1 MRVPARPS
9 APRPALAAALLCA
22 LCVAPAATAGPPRQD
37 FGFAAD
43 LYQKGRYD
51 IAAEKFAD
59 FLADHPTDPLVKRA
73 ALLRGFSLYAAR
85 DLRGGVRALRDGLAL
100 PGETTLA
107 ADALLRIGLGEEALG
122 NPTAAVAA
130 LDRLREEHP
139 ASEVADGAL
148 WPLGRARR
156 AAGDLAG
163 AERAF
168 KQFLN
173 ARGVDATSP
182 LPADLPAARAAE
194 SVEVRQA
201 LGAVLRDR
209 GELDDAA
216 AVFRAA
222 AAGTGSAA
230 DRALS
235 DLGLIEY
242 GRDNFRE
249 AASLFTK
256 LVDRAAATNLKAD
269 GLVNRGFSRYR
280 LGEFAAAADD
290 LRAAAAIAP
299 PDRVQL
305 ARLWAGRAAEKA
317 GDPAAAA
324 ADFAAAE
331 AAAPDGDLVPDVLY
345 QWGVT
350 LAGGEAPAD
359 RAAALEKFRR
369 VLAEHADSPVA
380 DDARG
385 EAAHLLYRQAEM
397 ALRSGER
404 AEART
409 LAAEATALDPAAAE
423 APGMRFLLT
432 RLDEAALTPEAPA
445 ADRAAI
451 ERRYADLAAD
461 VAAPAFLRRDAAL
474 RRAESLRRRG
484 EFADALAAFRA
495 VTDGLRPGEDDTALR
510 DGLRL
515 GVAAA
520 VAAGDA
526 DAAAEL
532 GARFLGTFPDAPRAA
547 EVRAF
552 LADAAAATGSLA
564 EARASYDAATEAG
577 RTARTDRLALKLA
590 ARAVDELEALP
601 AAADRRERIEELAGL
616 ADSVLG
622 PVAAEPSAGLS
633 DDDRAEALAI
643 RGYAL
648 LHLGRYMDAAAA
660 FDEAARKYP
669 DAPVHSEAL
678 VYGGVALSQAG
689 RPEAEASLRKS
700 FRLLAPA
707 EPAPP
712 GAESPTADR
721 VAYAAGL
728 ELARLLAR
736 DPDRAAAAGEAY
748 AELLAK
754 FPAAAQA
761 ADVLWEW
768 GTTLFDA
775 GLHDDAD
782 AVFARLVDRH
792 PTHPRADDALE
803 YLAES
808 DFYADPP
815 RYAQAVDRL
824 ARLIAPAPGEPIE
837 ADEATVKQ
845 GAGFYLSALNA
856 LDRPRE
862 VIAAGDALAERF
874 PGTPLAGEAKV
885 QAAEA
890 RVRLTLDDANAADA
904 PALLAAARDDLRAVR
919 QGIDP
924 DALADTPGGRPDW
937 VSRPWILGA
946 DLAFRAKDYAEVD
959 ALATRLDAWRPPP
972 PDLYEMREIHARRF
986 KQQAVPDIAAAEK
999 LAQSVMDDPA
1009 ARGTA
1014 AADNARI
1021 LLADLA
1027 LLRTPKDLER
1037 AREVYLSL
1045 EFSGS
1050 TAASKAL
1057 GAVRAGEMDEALGD
1071 SERAARQYRAVIANY
1086 ADSPSAA
1093 VAADRLK
1100 ALGG

>member
-1 MRVPARPS
+1 MRDPARPS
-9 APRPALAAALLCA
+9 AALAAALLCA

-51 IAAEKFAD
+51 TAAEKFAD
-59 FLADHPTDPLVKRA
+59 FLAAHPTDPLVKRA

-85 DLRGGVRALRDGLAL
+85 DLRGGVAALRDGLAL

-139 ASEVADGAL
+139 VSEVADGAL

-194 SVEVRQA
+194 IVEVRQA

-216 AVFRAA
+216 IVFRAA
-222 AAGTGSAA
+222 AAGTGPAA

-242 GRDNFRE
+242 GRGNFRE
-249 AASLFTK
+249 AASLFTS
-256 LVDRAAATNLKAD
+256 LVDRAAAPNLKAD

-280 LGEFAAAADD
+280 LGEFPAAADD

-317 GDPAAAA
+317 GNPAAAA

-331 AAAPDGDLVPDVLY
+331 AAAPRGDLVPDVLY

-350 LAGGEAPAD
+350 LAGSEAPAD
-359 RAAALEKFRR
+359 RAAALDKFRR
-369 VLAEHADSPVA
+369 VLAEHAGSPVA

-385 EAAHLLYRQAEM
+385 EAAHLLYRQAET
-397 ALRSGER
+397 AFRSGEP

-423 APGMRFLLT
+423 TPGMRFLLT
-432 RLDEAALTPEAPA
+432 RLDEAALTPDAPA

-461 VAAPAFLRRDAAL
+461 AAAPAFLQRDAAL

-484 EFADALAAFRA
+484 EFTDALAAFRS

-520 VAAGDA
+520 VAAGDT
-526 DAAAEL
+526 DAAADL
-532 GARFLGTFPDAPRAA
+532 GARFLGTFPDVPRAA

-552 LADAAAATGSLA
+552 LADATAATGSLA

-577 RTARTDRLALKLA
+577 RTARTDRLALKLSS
-590 ARAVDELEALP
+590 RALDELESLP
-601 AAADRRERIEELAGL
+601 AADPDREKKVADLAAL
-616 ADSVLG
+616 AEAVIG
-622 PVAAEPSAGLS
+622 PVAAEPAAGLS
-633 DDDRAEALAI
+633 DDDRAEALVN

-648 LHLGRYMDAAAA
+648 FHLGRFADAAAA
-660 FDEAARKYP
+660 FDTAAAKYP
-669 DAPVHSEAL
+669 GAPVRDAAL
-678 VYGGVALSQAG
+678 AYNGIALSRAG
-689 RPEAEASLRKS
+689 RPEEAVAALRTTW
-700 FRLLAPA
+700 RLLAPA
-707 EPAPP
+707 EPAPT
-712 GAESPTADR
+712 GAEAPTGDR
-721 VAYAAGL
+721 AAYAAGL
-728 ELARLLAR
+728 ELARLLGR
-736 DPDRAAAAGEAY
+736 TEGGEAAAGAYEELLSKFPTAAY
-748 AELLAK
+748 ADEI
-754 FPAAAQA
+754 
-761 ADVLWEW
+761 LWDW
-768 GTTLFDA
+768 GTALFDA
-775 GLHDDAD
+775 GLHDRAD
-782 AVFARLVDRH
+782 AVFVRLVERH
-792 PTHPRADDALE
+792 PDSSWADDALE
-803 YLAES
+803 LLAEG
-808 DFYADPP
+808 DLYAAPP
-815 RYAQAVDRL
+815 RYAQAADRL
-824 ARLIAPAPGEPIE
+824 ARLIDPAPGEPIK

-845 GAGFYLSALNA
+845 GAEFYLRALSA

-874 PGTPLAGEAKV
+874 PNDRLAAAAKV

-890 RVRLTLDDANAADA
+890 RLRLARDDANAAEA
-904 PALLAAARDDLRAVR
+904 PALLTAARDGLRAAR
-919 QGIDP
+919 EGIDP

-937 VSRPWILGA
+937 VSRPWIVGA
-946 DLAFRAKDYAEVD
+946 DLAFAAKDYAEVD
-959 ALATRLDAWRPPP
+959 ALAAQLEAWRPPP

-986 KQQAVPDIAAAEK
+986 KQQAPPDIPAAEK
-999 LAQSVMDDPA
+999 LALSVVDDPA

-1027 LLRTPKDLER
+1027 LLRTPKDLKR
-1037 AREVYLSL
+1037 AREMYLSL

-1071 SERAARQYRAVIANY
+1071 PERAARQYREVIANY
-1086 ADSPSAA
+1086 VDSPSAA